1 MTLIGSIAIGIFTL
15 YAGFMLYFLSGL
27 VRLRKTPNEKYLK
40 EPNVSVIVAARNE
53 EENIRELLECL
64 SRQTYPQAKLQIII
78 ADDRSTDKT
87 WSIVDDYI
95 NKYNNFIG
103 VKISELSKSMT
114 PKKYA
119 LTKAIEKSE
128 GEIIISTDADCRAPN
143 TWVESMVKTFD
154 EETGIVIGYSKIDTI
169 SEHFFDHY
177 QSIDFLSLMSANAG
191 TLGWGNAWT
200 GSGQNIAYRRSDF
213 EKINGFNPV
222 ADKISGDDFYLV
234 QAISK
239 IAKAKYNT
247 HPNGFVKTKPSENIS
262 KFISQRIRWASNT
275 KKLFNNDYLFLMF
288 LFTNLFTNTI
298 LLLTLLLTT
307 YWQFLPML
315 FGIKFLFDT
324 VVLFYGSKLFKT
336 KIKINVYLIWFFLQP
351 IYTPIL
357 GILSMGGKFRWKT
370 G

>member
-1 MTLIGSIAIGIFTL
+1 
-15 YAGFMLYFLSGL
+15 MLYFLSGL
-27 VRLRKTPNEKYLK
+27 VRLRKTPNENHLK

-53 EENIRELLECL
+53 EESIGDLLEDL
-64 SRQTYPQAKLQIII
+64 SRQTYPRAKLTIII

-87 WSIVDDYI
+87 WSIINDYI

-103 VKISELSKSMT
+103 VKISESSKTMT

-128 GEIIISTDADCRAPN
+128 GEIIISTDADCRVPN

-154 EETGIVIGYSKIDTI
+154 EETSVVIGYSKIDTT
-169 SEHFFDHY
+169 SERFFDHY
-177 QSIDFLSLMSANAG
+177 QSIDYLSLMSANAG

-200 GSGQNIAYRRSDF
+200 GSGQNIAYRRSAFD
-213 EKINGFNPV
+213 KINGFNPV

-234 QAISK
+234 QTISK
-239 IAKAKYNT
+239 IARPRYNSN
-247 HPNGFVKTKPSENIS
+247 PNGFVKTKPSDNIS

-275 KKLFNNDYLFLMF
+275 KKLFNTDYLFLLF

-315 FGIKFLFDT
+315 CGIKFLFDT

-336 KIKINVYLIWFFLQP
+336 EIRVNVFLIWFFLQP

-357 GILSMGGKFRWKT
+357 GILSMGGKFRW
-370 G
+370 

>member
-1 MTLIGSIAIGIFTL
+1 
-15 YAGFMLYFLSGL
+15 MLYFLSGL
-27 VRLRKTPNEKYLK
+27 VRLRKNPIVKNPKQPT
-40 EPNVSVIVAARNE
+40 VSIVVAVRNE
-53 EENIRELLECL
+53 EESIGDLLEDL
-64 SRQTYPQAKLQIII
+64 SHQTYPHTKLQIII

-87 WSIVDDYI
+87 SSIINGYI
-95 NKYNNFIG
+95 NNNDNFTG
-103 VKISELSKSMT
+103 VKVSKLSSTMT

-128 GEIIISTDADCRAPN
+128 GEIIISTDADCRVPN
-143 TWVESMVKTFD
+143 TWVKSLVETFD
-154 EETGIVIGYSKIDTI
+154 EETGVVIGYSSIDTG
-169 SEHFFDHY
+169 SEHYFDQY
-177 QSIDFLSLMSANAG
+177 QSIDYLALMSANAG

-200 GSGQNIAYRRSDF
+200 GSGQNIAYKRSDF
-213 EKINGFNPV
+213 NKINGFNPV
-222 ADKISGDDFYLV
+222 ADEISGDDFYLV

-247 HPNGFVKTKPSENIS
+247 NPTGFVKTKPSDNIS

-275 KKLFNNDYLFLMF
+275 KKLFNTDYFFLLF

-336 KIKINVYLIWFFLQP
+336 EIRVNVFLIWFFLQP

>member
-1 MTLIGSIAIGIFTL
+1 MSLISFTAIGIFTL
-15 YAGFMLYFLSGL
+15 YASFMLYFLSGL
-27 VRLRKTPNEKYLK
+27 VRLRKTPNEKNLK

-53 EENIRELLECL
+53 EENIKELLEDL

-78 ADDRSTDKT
+78 ANDRSTDQT
-87 WSIVDDYI
+87 WSIVNDYI

-128 GEIIISTDADCRAPN
+128 GEIIISTDSDCRVPN
-143 TWVESMVKTFD
+143 TWVESMITTFD

-169 SEHFFDHY
+169 SERLFDHY

-200 GSGQNIAYRRSDF
+200 GSGQNIAYRRSAFD
-213 EKINGFNPV
+213 KVNGFNPV

-234 QAISK
+234 QEISK
-239 IAKAKYNT
+239 IAKAKYNINPT
-247 HPNGFVKTKPSENIS
+247 GFVKTKPSSNII
-262 KFISQRIRWASNT
+262 KFTCQRIRWASNT
-275 KKLFNNDYLFLMF
+275 KKLFNTNFFFLLFLF
-288 LFTNLFTNTI
+288 VNLFINII
-298 LLLTLLLTT
+298 LLSALLLKSC
-307 YWQFLPML
+307 WQLLPML

-324 VVLFYGSKLFKT
+324 MVLFYGSKQFRT
-336 KIKINVYLIWFFLQP
+336 KIKLKSYLLWFFLQP
-351 IYTPIL
+351 LYTPFL
-357 GILSMGGKFRWKT
+357 GIFSMVGKFRWKE
-370 G
+370 